1 MHRDLIGHGAE
12 PLRGLCG
19 KQFATELR
27 DEGVERA
34 DAIEAVS
41 RAFGVPR
48 DAAELFILSHPAW
61 SEEEFRHPWPWW
73 PAARG

>member
-27 DEGVERA
+27 DEGVSGPTPSKR
-34 DAIEAVS
+34 
-41 RAFGVPR
+41 
-48 DAAELFILSHPAW
+48 
-61 SEEEFRHPWPWW
+61 
-73 PAARG
+73 